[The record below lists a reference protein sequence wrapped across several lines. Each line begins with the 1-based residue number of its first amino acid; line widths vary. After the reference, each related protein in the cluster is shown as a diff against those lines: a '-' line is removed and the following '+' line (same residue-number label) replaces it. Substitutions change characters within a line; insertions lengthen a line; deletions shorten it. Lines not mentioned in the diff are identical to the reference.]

1 MDLRDR
7 AVMNYS
13 EYDERD
19 EVVVREVEDSRPLP
33 ALEQA
38 GIFFST

>member
-1 MDLRDR
+1 MDR
-7 AVMNYS
+7 ASMNYS

-19 EVVVREVEDSRPLP
+19 EVVVREVEDGRPLP

-38 GIFFST
+38 GIFFSN

>member
-13 EYDERD
+13 EYEERD
-19 EVVVREVEDSRPLP
+19 EVVREVEDSRPLP

-38 GIFFST
+38 GIVFST